1 MIKRATPA
9 AALSFA
15 CFISYSE
22 YDMGGFSLWHWLI
35 VFLLL
40 FLLVYL
46 IYFAI
51 NYFRRKS

>member
-1 MIKRATPA
+1 
-9 AALSFA
+9 
-15 CFISYSE
+15 
-22 YDMGGFSLWHWLI
+22 MGGFSLWHWLI

-46 IYFAI
+46 TYLAI

>member
-1 MIKRATPA
+1 
-9 AALSFA
+9 
-15 CFISYSE
+15 
-22 YDMGGFSLWHWLI
+22 MGGFSLWHWLI

>member
-1 MIKRATPA
+1 
-9 AALSFA
+9 
-15 CFISYSE
+15 
-22 YDMGGFSLWHWLI
+22 MGGFSIWHWLI